1 MVTREDVESYLL
13 RTGLEAEEVE
23 EGMWVIRGGD
33 GQGAGAP
40 LVVHFSP
47 PLVVFRLKVMDVP
60 PDERRC
66 AELFRI
72 LLSLNATDL
81 VHAAYALEEGD
92 VILTESLEAENLDF
106 NEFQATL
113 DSFQMALASHMETLA
128 PYRECREPS
137 SAAQA

>member
-1 MVTREDVESYLL
+1 MVTREDVENYLL
-13 RTGLEAEEVE
+13 RTGLEHEEVE
-23 EGMWVIRGGD
+23 EGMWVTASG
-33 GQGAGAP
+33 GAGAP

-66 AELFRI
+66 AELFRT

-113 DSFQMALASHMETLA
+113 DSFQMALASHLETLA
-128 PYRECREPS
+128 PYRDCREPS

>member
-13 RTGLEAEEVE
+13 RTGLEHEEVE
-23 EGMWVIRGGD
+23 EGMWVTSSG
-33 GQGAGAP
+33 GAGAP

-66 AELFRI
+66 AELFRT

-128 PYRECREPS
+128 PYRDCREPS